1 MALASNFTY
10 QNVQIDQFYE
20 DRSQPFVGNRSLW
33 QRWQLEYRYHA
44 WRDRN
49 RPSFGKDPRN
59 YRKKLFLEPAWL
71 DVHEKSG
78 PGEKSYLSK
87 IVEYSVSVLLVHS
100 SVDIKARVA
109 KIGNFL
115 GQKFDSL
122 KNWIRNQMILGC
134 LNLTWVELQNIIDW
148 LICNFE
154 NRVFKQWTFCFSAT
168 NA

>member
-1 MALASNFTY
+1 MKIGLSHSWEIEVY
-10 QNVQIDQFYE
+10 DNVDSLNIDTTRKEIGTDQVSAKTLE
-20 DRSQPFVGNRSLW
+20 IIVKKPFLG
-33 QRWQLEYRYHA
+33 
-44 WRDRN
+44 
-49 RPSFGKDPRN
+49 
-59 YRKKLFLEPAWL
+59 PAWL

-122 KNWIRNQMILGC
+122 KN
-134 LNLTWVELQNIIDW
+134 
-148 LICNFE
+148 
-154 NRVFKQWTFCFSAT
+154 
-168 NA
+168 